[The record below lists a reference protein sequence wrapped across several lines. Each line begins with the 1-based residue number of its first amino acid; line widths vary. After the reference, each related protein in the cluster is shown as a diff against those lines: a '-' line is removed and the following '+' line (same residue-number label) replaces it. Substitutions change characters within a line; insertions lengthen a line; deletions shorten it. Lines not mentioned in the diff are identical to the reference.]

1 MKQKADSEILAD
13 RGRVEGIIETKIDR
27 KKHMSTNITKQLT
40 GKVALV
46 TVNANEELEF
56 PAENLS
62 AETLIEDA
70 CSQANRSTLQ
80 DLQRSY
86 YL

>member
-1 MKQKADSEILAD
+1 
-13 RGRVEGIIETKIDR
+13 
-27 KKHMSTNITKQLT
+27 MSTISKELAA
-40 GKVALV
+40 KVALV
-46 TVNANEELEF
+46 SVNANKELEF